1 MRATHRAASLA
12 ALVLA
17 GCGSGD
23 APASG
28 AATICDS
35 CLVLDPVVVLE
46 DETGERLS
54 PSMRLAEWRGG
65 FLASGVGEGSAQ
77 FAVFGPSG
85 DFQRM
90 LGEPGEGPG
99 QFFPIKNFAV
109 DPGTLGLVVLD
120 RKLTRVDSA
129 FVTQA
134 RVVEGDYAQAFRI
147 VRTREGYVVNSYG
160 GPSPLIFLD
169 DSLQVMARIGSRAG
183 QPDSNQFVLAA
194 AADGGVWAARAAY
207 AYEIR
212 RHDGTGAQV
221 GTLEPVREWFQRW
234 SQDDNRAG
242 ADFRRVPLKPRI
254 TGLQELP
261 DGRLAVLIV
270 TADANFAPLPDAD
283 GEGPAFSPEEFDKYT
298 DTVVEVIDSATGAL
312 LASMRRDELY
322 GGITPEGLIWRLEY
336 VDDTARAH
344 LYRLVMR

>member
-1 MRATHRAASLA
+1 
-12 ALVLA
+12 
-17 GCGSGD
+17 
-23 APASG
+23 
-28 AATICDS
+28 
-35 CLVLDPVVVLE
+35 
-46 DETGERLS
+46 
-54 PSMRLAEWRGG
+54 
-65 FLASGVGEGSAQ
+65 
-77 FAVFGPSG
+77 
-85 DFQRM
+85 M
-90 LGEPGEGPG
+90 LGEPGEDRDN
-99 QFFPIKNFAV
+99 FFPIKIS
-109 DPGTLGLVVLD
+109 PSIRHPRTGVVLD
-120 RKLTRVDSA
+120 HKLTRVDKRLRD
-129 FVTQA
+129 QA
-134 RVVEGDYAQAFRI
+134 RVVERRLRARAFRI
-147 VRTREGYVVNSYG
+147 VRTREGYVVNSFG

-283 GEGPAFSPEEFDKYT
+283 GEGPAFSPEEFDKYA